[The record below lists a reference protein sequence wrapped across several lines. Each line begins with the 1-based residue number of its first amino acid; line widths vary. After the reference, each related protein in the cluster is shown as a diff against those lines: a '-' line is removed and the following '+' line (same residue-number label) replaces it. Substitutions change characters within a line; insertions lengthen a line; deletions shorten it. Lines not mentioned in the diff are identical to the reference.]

1 MRNLKK
7 ILALALA
14 LVMTLSLMT
23 VANAFNDDKD
33 IDATYNEAVQVLT
46 GLKVFKGVND
56 GSNFAP
62 KQTITRAEVAAIIY
76 RIVTGDVNDVQAGI
90 YKDYAKFKDVA
101 QNHWA
106 AGYIGY
112 CSNAELIVGDG
123 TNFYPDQT
131 VNGYQALAMILRAI
145 GYDQNDEFKGN
156 GWEIRVASTA
166 QQKGILKNVN
176 SGTLGTG
183 ASRELV
189 AEILFQA
196 IANTNTVTYLTNTMS
211 YLDNR
216 TTLGYN
222 TFKLVGTVRDQDKWG
237 RPATVWKLDKD
248 NDRIAELTDTTLVT
262 LEDAPDAVY
271 TTAVTECDIAD
282 DLGLNDNEVYTLYTN
297 GIVNDSQY
305 VVQPLDTVQKIG
317 GQGTLVEV
325 YGRDYIVVID
335 TYLAQVTDVKDA
347 TYDAAGHLRTPSMIT
362 LNVYATGETST
373 MAQKAT
379 KMVLTNG
386 TTNYTYAVG
395 SMVLVNSYTKNN
407 VNNTTGAVTVT
418 DVATTNANVANV
430 YGYQNLPVADYAEIL
445 GTAQSMTGAQTFLWY
460 NSLQHTVNG
469 TNYNDAA
476 RFYLDE
482 AQAETVNHTWFFD
495 QYGNLIGATNIA
507 TQYTYGVVENI
518 QWQNPS
524 MATGYAQATIR
535 YMDGTTATLVVT
547 SIDGVRLT
555 YTTTGTTPNFGNG
568 TISTSLTENANQCGN
583 DLYRIDTAA
592 DGTVALEHVF
602 VDADNNGHSY
612 AINGTTVTK
621 TTAEWSHMTKATIKG
636 NNATT
641 ALSAITGTNTSNQ
654 SAVIYTN
661 SNTTF
666 LVRIGNTYTVVKGY
680 ENMASYTG
688 TATVD
693 WVNLDG
699 DSYADYVYVIGTP
712 DSATY
717 FGMFYLT
724 SNNAQAVLNAAGGI
738 DYYVLTGIVDGVPGT
753 IKLDGAATLNDSG
766 TNYAISGLT
775 EAALEAKLSSYVN
788 MMFTVSHVNDEV
800 VAMWGPKA
808 DISDLSTETK
818 NNPAYTNLAL
828 DYNAATATAGTVT
841 YDGQVLKVG
850 NNYYN
855 VVGLT
860 PVVGSWTAPMDLS
873 NMNVYV
879 VYDKTTIAGTNTY
892 VAKAVY
898 IASPAETGGDSGVTP
913 TTDDTIGLVNTGTT
927 YTATMFKGTTTAING
942 STTVVLQRRPAGSS
956 DSWQNATV
964 LNWTT
969 GDGTAATPY
978 TYTGTY
984 TNGGVS
990 AGYEMRVVA
999 VNGYNTASQTIIAT
1013 SNSFVVYS

>member
-379 KMVLTNG
+379 KMALTNG

-547 SIDGVRLT
+547 SIDGVRL
-555 YTTTGTTPNFGNG
+555 
-568 TISTSLTENANQCGN
+568 
-583 DLYRIDTAA
+583 DLHHYW
-592 DGTVALEHVF
+592 H
-602 VDADNNGHSY
+602 HSQL
-612 AINGTTVTK
+612 
-621 TTAEWSHMTKATIKG
+621 W
-636 NNATT
+636 
-641 ALSAITGTNTSNQ
+641 
-654 SAVIYTN
+654 
-661 SNTTF
+661 
-666 LVRIGNTYTVVKGY
+666 
-680 ENMASYTG
+680 
-688 TATVD
+688 
-693 WVNLDG
+693 
-699 DSYADYVYVIGTP
+699 
-712 DSATY
+712 
-717 FGMFYLT
+717 
-724 SNNAQAVLNAAGGI
+724 
-738 DYYVLTGIVDGVPGT
+738 
-753 IKLDGAATLNDSG
+753 
-766 TNYAISGLT
+766 
-775 EAALEAKLSSYVN
+775 
-788 MMFTVSHVNDEV
+788 
-800 VAMWGPKA
+800 
-808 DISDLSTETK
+808 
-818 NNPAYTNLAL
+818 
-828 DYNAATATAGTVT
+828 
-841 YDGQVLKVG
+841 
-850 NNYYN
+850 
-855 VVGLT
+855 
-860 PVVGSWTAPMDLS
+860 
-873 NMNVYV
+873 
-879 VYDKTTIAGTNTY
+879 
-892 VAKAVY
+892 
-898 IASPAETGGDSGVTP
+898 
-913 TTDDTIGLVNTGTT
+913 
-927 YTATMFKGTTTAING
+927 
-942 STTVVLQRRPAGSS
+942 
-956 DSWQNATV
+956 
-964 LNWTT
+964 
-969 GDGTAATPY
+969 
-978 TYTGTY
+978 
-984 TNGGVS
+984 
-990 AGYEMRVVA
+990 
-999 VNGYNTASQTIIAT
+999 
-1013 SNSFVVYS
+1013 

>member
-101 QNHWA
+101 ANHWA

-145 GYDQNDEFKGN
+145 GYDRNDEFKGN

-248 NDRIAELTDTTLVT
+248 NDRIAELADTTLVT

-282 DLGLNDNEVYTLYTN
+282 DLGLNANEVYTMYTN

-305 VVQPLDTVQKIG
+305 VVQPLDTVQKVG

-335 TYLAQVTDVKDA
+335 TFLAQVTDVKDA

-395 SMVLVNSYTKNN
+395 NMVLINSYTKNN
-407 VNNTTGAVTVT
+407 AVNSDGSVTVT
-418 DVATTNANVANV
+418 DVATTNATVANV
-430 YGYQNLPVADYAEIL
+430 SGYQNQPVADYAEIL
-445 GTAQSMTGAQTFLWY
+445 GTAQSMTGAQTLIWY
-460 NSLQHTVNG
+460 NVQQHTVNG
-469 TNYNDAA
+469 TTYDDAA

-482 AQAETVNHTWFFD
+482 AQNETVNHTWFFD
-495 QYGNLIGATNIA
+495 LYGNLIGATNIA

-535 YMDGTTATLVVT
+535 YMDGNTATLRIA

-568 TISTSLTENANQCGN
+568 TISTSLTENASQCGN
-583 DLYRIDTAA
+583 DLYRIETNA
-592 DGTVALEHVF
+592 DGSVALEHVF
-602 VDADNNGHSY
+602 EDADNNGHGYTITAS
-612 AINGTTVTK
+612 GVSK
-621 TTAEWSHMTKATIKG
+621 TTTEWSHMTNATIKG
-636 NNATT
+636 NSTTT
-641 ALSAITGTNTSNQ
+641 ALAAITGTNTSNT
-654 SAVIYTN
+654 SDVIYTN

-666 LVRIGNTYTVVKGY
+666 LVRTATGYNVVKGY

-693 WVNLDG
+693 YVNLDG
-699 DSYADYVYVIGTP
+699 DSYADYVYVTGTP
-712 DSATY
+712 DSAVNWS
-717 FGMFYLT
+717 MFFLT
-724 SNNAQAVLNAAGGI
+724 SNNVKAVLAPNGGI
-738 DYYVLTGIVDGVPGT
+738 AYYEVTGILNGAANTTIKVNATVLGYMVPSYNNPLAANKVNQMFMLHFQDGVAYEYLNGSET
-753 IKLDGAATLNDSG
+753 YDGAITGIDG
-766 TNYAISGLT
+766 YPGYTV
-775 EAALEAKLSSYVN
+775 LSQ
-788 MMFTVSHVNDEV
+788 
-800 VAMWGPKA
+800 
-808 DISDLSTETK
+808 
-818 NNPAYTNLAL
+818 
-828 DYNAATATAGTVT
+828 DYQAATNNTGDIT

-850 NNYYN
+850 TARYN
-855 VVGLT
+855 VVGMT
-860 PVVGSWTAPMDLS
+860 PVFGSWASDLS
-873 NMNVYV
+873 GKNVYV
-879 VYDKTTIAGTNTY
+879 IYDHTNTLGGAY

-898 IASPAETGGDSGVTP
+898 IVDPASSGSSSGVTP
-913 TTDDTIGLVNTGTT
+913 GNGAIQYVVEVWQGGTKIST
-927 YTATMFKGTTTAING
+927 QTATWTG
-942 STTVVLQRRPAGSS
+942 PAGSYGS
-956 DSWQNATV
+956 QNWSNIQPVYFSSLSGATLISQDHSTVNVASGQTTV
-964 LNWTT
+964 L
-969 GDGTAATPY
+969 
-978 TYTGTY
+978 TY
-984 TNGGVS
+984 
-990 AGYEMRVVA
+990 VVT
-999 VNGYNTASQTIIAT
+999 VT
-1013 SNSFVVYS
+1013 